1 MSDDGASDVGVLP
14 FATLQPSDVIVGI
27 YRAILMR
34 EPDPSGLAGSSHFLA
49 LSGSVESAVAGILC
63 SAEFRD
69 KLPRLLAHY
78 QAKLPSDEIK
88 AVLEGGAA
96 LSMEDSIR
104 LDEVIR
110 NHPAWRGE
118 PVLARMGHPA
128 SMLNRPRVY
137 NLDQPGV
144 IAEIA
149 QLGLHVN
156 QSETSTGN
164 RIIVDESA
172 SALNHINLHFINAS
186 RNMVVLGP
194 QCSLRGEINF
204 QGNGNLCYCDG
215 KGGDVQVYRVFF
227 YSTGSA
233 FVFGQGSTCVYG
245 TFHLEGPNRHI
256 IVARD
261 CMISGDVYAAGTDN
275 HAILERSTGRV
286 LNIPG
291 DLRIGP
297 RAWIGFGTTLLK
309 DAHVGEGAIVAAR
322 STVTRPVADNTIV
335 AGSPARVVRT
345 DVDWARNLPSEV
357 SALNDAVGPSLTSEL
372 TGITN
377 PVG

>member
-1 MSDDGASDVGVLP
+1 MSEDASIEQEVLP
-14 FATLQPSDVIVGI
+14 FATLTPSEVIIGI

-34 EPDPSGLAGSSHFLA
+34 EPDPGGLEGSAHFLA
-49 LSGSVESAVAGILC
+49 LSGSVESAVAGILT

-78 QAKLPSDEIK
+78 QAKLPTNDIK

-96 LSMEDSIR
+96 LDLQDSIR
-104 LDEVIR
+104 LDEAIR

-128 SMLNRPRVY
+128 AMLNKPNVF

-144 IAEIA
+144 IEEIA
-149 QLGLHVN
+149 ALGLHVN
-156 QSETSTGN
+156 QTETSTGN
-164 RIIVDESA
+164 RIIVDEGA

-204 QGNGNLCYCDG
+204 QGNANLCYCDG
-215 KGGDVQVYRVFF
+215 KGGDVQVYRTFF
-227 YSTGSA
+227 YSAGSA
-233 FVFGQGSTCVYG
+233 FVFGQGSTCVYS

-256 IVARD
+256 VVGRD

-275 HAILERSTGRV
+275 HAILEKSTGRV
-286 LNIPG
+286 LNIAG

-297 RAWIGFGTTLLK
+297 RAWIGFGTTILK

-322 STVTRPVADNTIV
+322 STVTRPVEDNTIV
-335 AGSPARVVRT
+335 AGSPARVVRK

-357 SALNDAVGPSLTSEL
+357 SALNDAVGPTLTSEL
-372 TGITN
+372 TGLTN

>member
-1 MSDDGASDVGVLP
+1 MSDEESTEAEVLP
-14 FATLQPSDVIVGI
+14 FATLQPAEVITGI

-34 EPDPSGLAGSSHFLA
+34 EPDPAGLAGSSHFLG
-49 LSGSVESAVAGILC
+49 LTGSVESTVAGILC

-78 QAKLPSDEIK
+78 QAKLPTEEIK
-88 AVLEGGAA
+88 AVLDGGAA
-96 LSMEDSIR
+96 LSLQDSIR

-110 NHPAWRGE
+110 NHPAWRDE

-128 SMLNRPRVY
+128 AMLDKPRVY
-137 NLDQPGV
+137 DLDRHGV
-144 IAEIA
+144 VDELSA
-149 QLGLHVN
+149 LGLHIN
-156 QSETSTGN
+156 QSDTSTGN
-164 RIIVDESA
+164 RIVVDESA

-204 QGNGNLCYCDG
+204 QGTGNLCYCDG

-227 YSTGSA
+227 YSAGSA

-245 TFHLEGPNRHI
+245 TFHIEGPNRHI
-256 IVARD
+256 VVGRD

-275 HAILERSTGRV
+275 HAILEKSTGRI
-286 LNIPG
+286 LNSPG

-297 RAWIGFGTTLLK
+297 RAWVGFGTTLLK
-309 DAHVGEGAIVAAR
+309 DAHIGEGAIVAAR
-322 STVTRPVADNTIV
+322 STVTRPVDDNTIV

-345 DVDWARNLPSEV
+345 DVDWARNLPSEI
-357 SALNDAVGPSLTSEL
+357 SALHDAVGPSLTSEL